1 MIFQNSSINGIY
13 VKIWIILPE
22 FTGIIILQVTE
33 HRTVPHSMSIY
44 YRVFIR
50 KILLIVNIQEDCSQ
64 RIFVRRK
71 CFLQIFT
78 VIRSLNNRI
87 IDLTRLI
94 RESDPCDRIRIDL
107 QQFLK
112 INRECIIS
120 VFTMIFIFIIFILII
135 RHRKFPHFIILTSSI
150 QITFSDLKQLK
161 ARHTEYDQCDH
172 KNHIGDYIP
181 FFLPPSSAVM
191 FFSFIVCIF
200 ISHSGFDP
208 SLCCSIF
215 FTFSIP

>member
-1 MIFQNSSINGIY
+1 MLSDTILKCRLPVLPNKYDISEFFHQRYIC
-13 VKIWIILPE
+13 KIWIILPE

-120 VFTMIFIFIIFILII
+120 VFTMILSLSFLFL
-135 RHRKFPHFIILTSSI
+135 SSV
-150 QITFSDLKQLK
+150 TASFRTLSYSL
-161 ARHTEYDQCDH
+161 
-172 KNHIGDYIP
+172 
-181 FFLPPSSAVM
+181 LPSR
-191 FFSFIVCIF
+191 
-200 ISHSGFDP
+200 
-208 SLCCSIF
+208 
-215 FTFSIP
+215 

>member
-71 CFLQIFT
+71 CFFQIFT

-112 INRECIIS
+112 INRKCS
-120 VFTMIFIFIIFILII
+120 GM
-135 RHRKFPHFIILTSSI
+135 I
-150 QITFSDLKQLK
+150 QI
-161 ARHTEYDQCDH
+161 
-172 KNHIGDYIP
+172 
-181 FFLPPSSAVM
+181 PSR
-191 FFSFIVCIF
+191 
-200 ISHSGFDP
+200 ISQGKHP
-208 SLCCSIF
+208 QRMM
-215 FTFSIP
+215 